1 MHRAP
6 ALHFLLVTVF
16 IDMLGLGLLVPIL
29 PALLTEVTSDLTTAA
44 LWSGILGSTYGVLQF
59 ALSPLIGRISDRYGR
74 RPVLLVSLTCLGVD
88 WLAHASA
95 TGPWTLLFFHAL
107 AGLCAGTGTVINAY
121 VADVVEP
128 AERARAYGRIG
139 AAFGLGFVAG
149 PVLGGLLGA
158 VDVRLPFLVAGLL
171 CFANA
176 AYGWFLLPES
186 RPGDRVT
193 PLSLRMSNPVTA
205 ITAVLRRPVLGRLTW
220 ARLFADVARMI
231 HQSLWTFLLTAQF
244 LWSTAHIGLVMA
256 AGALAGAAV
265 QMWITGPVTRL
276 LGDKRA
282 AVAGGLLSAVSLL
295 GVGLASSPWMLY
307 TAQAAGVLGA
317 FGGAAAQS
325 WISRTVGAG
334 EQGTVQGALTG
345 VGAMA
350 EAVVPVTAGVTFG
363 VLLTYGN
370 PGLIFVAAAG
380 LAIVAVVLHAVTP
393 AVDPAEP
400 RLQQR

>member
-6 ALHFLLVTVF
+6 ALNFLLVTVF
-16 IDMLGLGLLVPIL
+16 IDMLGLGLIVPIL
-29 PALLTEVTSDLTTAA
+29 PALLTSVTDDPATAV

-59 ALSPLIGRISDRYGR
+59 ALSPLLGRLSDRYGR
-74 RPVLLVSLTCLGVD
+74 RPVLLVSLICLGVD
-88 WLAHASA
+88 WLAHASS
-95 TGPWTLLFFHAL
+95 GGMWVLLAFHAL
-107 AGLCAGTGTVINAY
+107 AGACAGTDTVVNAY

-128 AERARAYGRIG
+128 EGRARAYGRIG

-158 VDVRLPFLVAGLL
+158 VDVRLPFLVTAVL

-176 AYGWFLLPES
+176 AYGWLVLPES

-193 PLSLRMSNPVTA
+193 PLSLRMANPVTA
-205 ITAVLRRPVLGRLTW
+205 ITVVLRRPVLGRLTW
-220 ARLFADVARMI
+220 AKLCADVGRMI
-231 HQSLWTFLLTAQF
+231 HQSMWAFFLTVHL
-244 LWSTAHIGLVMA
+244 LWSTAHVGVVMA
-256 AGALAGAAV
+256 AGALSGAMLQAWV
-265 QMWITGPVTRL
+265 TGPIVRL

-282 AVAGGLLSAVSLL
+282 TVAGGVIGAVSYL
-295 GVGLASSPWMLY
+295 GMAAASSPWMVY
-307 TAQAAGVLGA
+307 TAMAVGTLGV

-325 WISRTVGAG
+325 WITSATGPD

-350 EAVVPVTAGVTFG
+350 EAVVPVTAGVAFG
-363 VLLTYGN
+363 GLLSYGE
-370 PGLIFVAAAG
+370 PGLLFAVAAVLTASSA
-380 LAIVAVVLHAVTP
+380 LLHATTP
-393 AVDPAEP
+393 ATRLPEP